1 MPLLTHETPRWDA
14 PGLRVDERFARVPR
28 WAALAAFFAAAFLL
42 AGTGRLLTVS
52 PGSPAIV
59 WPLSGLFVLAL
70 LVSRAKTWPL
80 VLATGAAAALG
91 GAVAS
96 GHPVGPSLALALG
109 RAAESAAAVWLI
121 RAATP
126 RVTTQTIRGV
136 VALLMG
142 PALVRVVA
150 ASLWRVAAV
159 ARGEPFFD
167 PLGGVYA
174 LGALLGVAT
183 LGWLLVAWTEAA
195 PPQDRP
201 FNALAET
208 VLAVV
213 TMAGAV
219 ALIHLRGELF
229 SNEILLVPPVIWL
242 AVRFGPRGASAA
254 VCLAALALAHTA
266 SVGHGLIPLGASSPV
281 SLTFGVQFF
290 LLVLT
295 APTAFVAAVVSER
308 QAAEERR
315 LLLARAM
322 DQSADGLGIFEEDG
336 RIAWANAAA
345 SRFYGAPPRGLVG
358 RRAWEF
364 FPDGTLEKWRRNWDR
379 FSAAGVVVTEQRT
392 RGADGRVTPWEVS
405 VALVRASGQRV
416 AVAAMRDVTDRQRA
430 AEALRLAGIGTL
442 AAGVAHEIN
451 NPLASVVGN
460 LALLRE
466 RMASIRERGGPP
478 ELIRFVDEWH
488 EPIVDAEDGARRVRE
503 VVAELRVFARAEAGR
518 GPVDMAR
525 AMRSALSLAQ
535 SEIQHRAR
543 LVTRIGDVPT
553 VHGSEGRLAQ
563 AFANILVNAARA
575 IPEGASQ
582 ENEIRVEVR
591 ARGDEVVA
599 EIADSG
605 IGMSREVREHMF
617 EPFFTT
623 RDIGEGSGLGLAVT
637 HAIVTAM
644 GGRIDVDS
652 APGAGTRI
660 RIVLPADKE
669 AQRAPAHTPAPPRPA
684 AAPPVVD
691 AVAPSPSPSAPRHVP
706 TPTPGVAPAAAAT
719 ARLTPASPPLPPL
732 PPPIVEPAVGVRS
745 RLKLL
750 VVDDEPLVGRSL
762 QRILSRE
769 HDVEITDRA
778 RGALDR
784 IAGGERFD
792 AVLCD
797 LMMPDVSGMAFY
809 DEVAILDPDLQGRI
823 VFVTGGAF
831 TEAARDFLDR
841 VQNLRLEKPVDPTT
855 LRETVRAFTPR
866 PTR

>member
-1 MPLLTHETPRWDA
+1 MPRLTFDAPRWNEPGLQVAATVARVPPWAALIAFAASTWLLSYLAPLLTVAGA
-14 PGLRVDERFARVPR
+14 PP
-28 WAALAAFFAAAFLL
+28 
-42 AGTGRLLTVS
+42 
-52 PGSPAIV
+52 IV
-59 WPLSGLFVLAL
+59 WPVSGLFLVAL
-70 LVSRAKTWPL
+70 LVTPARTWPI
-80 VLATGAAAALG
+80 VLAAGAVSGLAENLVSGSSIGLASAVNVGGALEACAAA
-91 GAVAS
+91 
-96 GHPVGPSLALALG
+96 
-109 RAAESAAAVWLI
+109 WLI
-121 RAATP
+121 RVATP
-126 RVTTQTIRGV
+126 HVTTQTIRGV

-142 PALVRVVA
+142 PALVKLPVA
-150 ASLWRVAAV
+150 LLWRAAEVGRDEPFVDPLAAV
-159 ARGEPFFD
+159 
-167 PLGGVYA
+167 YA
-174 LGALLGVAT
+174 FASLLGVAT
-183 LGWLLVAWTEAA
+183 LGWLLVSWAEAA
-195 PPQDRP
+195 PRP
-201 FNALAET
+201 ERPVHAVAEA
-208 VLAVV
+208 VLALV
-213 TMAGAV
+213 TLGGAV
-219 ALIHLRGELF
+219 ALIHVSGQLF
-229 SNEILLVPPVIWL
+229 TNEILVVPPVIWL

-254 VCLAALALAHTA
+254 VCLATLALVHTA
-266 SVGHGLIPLGASSPV
+266 SLGRGLIPLGSPAP
-281 SLTFGVQFF
+281 LDLALGIQFF

-308 QAAEERR
+308 HAAEERR

-322 DQSADGLGIFEEDG
+322 DQSADGLGVFEEDG
-336 RIAWANAAA
+336 RIVWANAAA
-345 SRFYGAPPRGLVG
+345 SRFYGAPPHDLTG

-364 FPDGTLEKWRRNWDR
+364 FPGGTLEKWRRRWGR
-379 FSAAGVVVTEQRT
+379 FAAAGVTVREERT
-392 RGADGRVTPWEVS
+392 RGPDGRVTPWEVS
-405 VALVRASGQRV
+405 VALVQASGRQL

-430 AEALRLAGIGTL
+430 SEALRLAGIGTL

-466 RMASIRERGGPP
+466 RLGSIHERGGAT
-478 ELIRFVDEWH
+478 ELTRFVDEWL
-488 EPIVDAEDGARRVRE
+488 EPIVDAEEGARRVRD

-518 GPVDMAR
+518 GPVDVAR

-543 LVTRIGDVPT
+543 LVTRIGGGAT
-553 VHGSEGRLAQ
+553 VAGSEGRLAQ

-591 ARGDEVVA
+591 TREGEVVA

-605 IGMSREVREHMF
+605 IGMTREVRERIF

-623 RDIGEGSGLGLAVT
+623 RHVGEGSGLGLAVT

-660 RIVLPADKE
+660 RIVLPAEKE
-669 AQRAPAHTPAPPRPA
+669 PRPPPPPAPPVERAPPPAPPPPAPPRAPVTAPSVAA
-684 AAPPVVD
+684 AAPPR
-691 AVAPSPSPSAPRHVP
+691 P
-706 TPTPGVAPAAAAT
+706 
-719 ARLTPASPPLPPL
+719 
-732 PPPIVEPAVGVRS
+732 

-769 HDVEITDRA
+769 HDVEISDRA

-797 LMMPDVSGMAFY
+797 LMMPDVSGMAFF
-809 DEVAILDPDLQGRI
+809 DEVAILDPGLQERI
-823 VFVTGGAF
+823 IFVTGGAF

-841 VQNLRLEKPVDPTT
+841 VANVRLEKPVDPTT
-855 LRETVRAFTPR
+855 LREAVRELTPR
-866 PTR
+866 PPR

>member
-1 MPLLTHETPRWDA
+1 MPQLTLDTPRWDA
-14 PGLRVDERFARVPR
+14 PGLRVDERYARVPR

-42 AGTGRLLTVS
+42 TGSTRLLTVS
-52 PGSPAIV
+52 PDGPAIV
-59 WPLSGLFVLAL
+59 WPISGLFLVAL
-70 LVSRAKTWPL
+70 LVSRARTWPL

-91 GAVAS
+91 GAVAV
-96 GHPVGPSLALALG
+96 GHPVGSSLALALG
-109 RAAESAAAVWLI
+109 GAAEAAAAVWLI
-121 RAATP
+121 RVATP

-136 VALLMG
+136 IALLAG

-150 ASLWRVAAV
+150 ASAWGLAAV
-159 ARGEPFFD
+159 ARGRPFLD
-167 PLGGVYA
+167 AQGGVQA

-183 LGWLLVAWTEAA
+183 LGWLLVAWAEAA
-195 PPQDRP
+195 PPQERP

-208 VLAVV
+208 VLAIV

-219 ALIHLRGELF
+219 TLIHLRGQLF
-229 SNEILLVPPVIWL
+229 SNEVLLVPPVIWL
-242 AVRFGPRGASAA
+242 SVRFGPRGASAG

-266 SVGHGLIPLGASSPV
+266 SVGHGLIPRGASDPV
-281 SLTFGVQFF
+281 SLAFGVQFF
-290 LLVLT
+290 LLVMT

-308 QAAEERR
+308 HTADERR

-336 RIAWANAAA
+336 RIAWANTAA
-345 SRFYGAPPRGLVG
+345 SRFYGAPPRELIG

-364 FPDGTLEKWRRNWDR
+364 FPGGTLEKWRRQWDR

-392 RGADGRVTPWEVS
+392 RGPDGRVTPWEVS
-405 VALVRASGQRV
+405 VALVRASGQRL

-478 ELIRFVDEWH
+478 ELIRFVDEWQ

-518 GPVDMAR
+518 GPVDVAG

-543 LVTRIGDVPT
+543 LVTRIGEVPA

-644 GGRIDVDS
+644 AGRIDVDS

-660 RIVLPADKE
+660 RIVLPAEKGP
-669 AQRAPAHTPAPPRPA
+669 QRPAAHPPATPPPAPPPSA
-684 AAPPVVD
+684 AAPP
-691 AVAPSPSPSAPRHVP
+691 AVGASSPVPTSGPGGGPSAPVP
-706 TPTPGVAPAAAAT
+706 PPPPPVAAEPAAAA
-719 ARLTPASPPLPPL
+719 
-732 PPPIVEPAVGVRS
+732 RS

-769 HDVEITDRA
+769 HDVEIADRA

-797 LMMPDVSGMAFY
+797 LMMPDVSGMAFF
-809 DEVAILDPDLQGRI
+809 DEIAILDPGLQERI

-841 VQNLRLEKPVDPTT
+841 VANLRLEKPVDPTT

-866 PTR
+866 PPR